1 MLGNMKKELSSL
13 LSLVCVFSLGVAG
26 MACGADALA
35 EGFAD
40 PPAESRPRTWWH
52 WMDNNISRAGIT
64 KDLEAMKRAG
74 LGGATIL
81 DIAEFRHDKGAVKS
95 LSPEWYGMVNWAGR
109 EADRLGLSLSFH
121 NCPGWSSSGGPWIK
135 PENAMKMMCW
145 TETVVTGG
153 ARGRGVPVGVPVCA
167 AGPTSKIRSDLILEV
182 FRKLTAKHPCLLQRN

>member
-1 MLGNMKKELSSL
+1 
-13 LSLVCVFSLGVAG
+13 
-26 MACGADALA
+26 
-35 EGFAD
+35 
-40 PPAESRPRTWWH
+40 
-52 WMDNNISRAGIT
+52 MDNNISRAGIT

-81 DIAEFRHDKGAVKS
+81 DIAEFRHDKGTVKS

-182 FRKLTAKHPCLLQRN
+182 FRKLTAKHLAFFKGIE

>member
-1 MLGNMKKELSSL
+1 M
-13 LSLVCVFSLGVAG
+13 FSLGVAG

-81 DIAEFRHDKGAVKS
+81 DIAEFRHDKGTVKS

-109 EADRLGLSLSFH
+109 EADRLGLFQII
-121 NCPGWSSSGGPWIK
+121 WIK
-135 PENAMKMMCW
+135 M
-145 TETVVTGG
+145 G
-153 ARGRGVPVGVPVCA
+153 
-167 AGPTSKIRSDLILEV
+167 
-182 FRKLTAKHPCLLQRN
+182 

>member
-1 MLGNMKKELSSL
+1 MQPPETATNTQYPTEERYAILGNMKKELSSL
-13 LSLVCVFSLGVAG
+13 LSLVCVFSLGVVG

-52 WMDNNISRAGIT
+52 WMGNNISRVGIT

-153 ARGRGVPVGVPVCA
+153 ARGRGVPDGVPVCA
-167 AGPTSKIRSDLILEV
+167 AR
-182 FRKLTAKHPCLLQRN
+182 